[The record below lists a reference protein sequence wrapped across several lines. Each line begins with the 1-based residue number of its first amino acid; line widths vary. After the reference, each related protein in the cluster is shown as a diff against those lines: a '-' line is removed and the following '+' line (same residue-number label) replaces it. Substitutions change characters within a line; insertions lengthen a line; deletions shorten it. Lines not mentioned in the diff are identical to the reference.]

1 MRPIVTLLTDFGT
14 TDGYVGEMKG
24 VILSHAP
31 EAQLVDITHEI
42 PPQDVE
48 IGRLTLARVW
58 RRFPP
63 GTVHLA
69 VVDPGVGSARD
80 AIAAASDG
88 RLLVGPDNGLLSPA
102 LLAAGA
108 HAVKLPVSP
117 TVSPTFHGRDVFA
130 PAAGKLAAG
139 VSLDALGPP
148 AMEPIIRRTP
158 EARKL
163 ADGSLQ
169 GSIIAVDRFGNL
181 VTNLMGTRSG
191 SIEIS
196 GCTLP
201 LRRTYADV
209 DEGQPLALVGSSGLV
224 EIAVRNGSAARVLGA
239 ARGQE
244 VRLVR

>member
-14 TDGYVGEMKG
+14 ADGYVGEMKG

-42 PPQDVE
+42 PAQDVE
-48 IGRLTLARVW
+48 LGRLTLARVW
-58 RRFPP
+58 RRFPA

-80 AIAAASDG
+80 AIAASSEG
-88 RLLVGPDNGLLSPA
+88 LFLVGPDNGLLSPA
-102 LLAAGA
+102 LLASSAR
-108 HAVKLPVSP
+108 AVKLPVS
-117 TVSPTFHGRDVFA
+117 SAASATFHGRDVFA

-139 VSLDALGPP
+139 VALDALGPI
-148 AMEPIIRRTP
+148 ATEPIIRRMP
-158 EARKL
+158 EARRL

-169 GSIIAVDRFGNL
+169 GVVIAVDRFGNL
-181 VTNLMGTRSG
+181 VTNLIGTRTG
-191 SIEIS
+191 TIVV
-196 GCTLP
+196 GGHTLP

-209 DEGQPLALVGSSGLV
+209 EEGQAVALVGSSGLV
-224 EIAVRNGSAARVLGA
+224 EIAVRNGNAAKALGA
-239 ARGQE
+239 ARGHE